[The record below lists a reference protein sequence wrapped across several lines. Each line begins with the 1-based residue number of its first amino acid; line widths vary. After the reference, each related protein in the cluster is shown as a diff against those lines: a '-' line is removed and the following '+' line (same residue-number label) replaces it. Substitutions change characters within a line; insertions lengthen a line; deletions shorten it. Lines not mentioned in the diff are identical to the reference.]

1 MAYDAGILRL
11 VVDEINA
18 LGVCKVEKV
27 YQPVNDELVILLHAG
42 RESYKLLINAGSNY
56 PRMNFTSSKTENP
69 IKAPMFCMLLR
80 KHLGGAKLLQA
91 TQYGYERACE
101 LEFEAYD
108 EMGFKSKKYL
118 ICEIMGKYSN
128 IILADSSK
136 RIISALKTIDFST
149 STQRQILPGMT
160 YELPPKQ
167 DKLDTMQISFEE
179 LESVIFNASAEMKCD
194 KLITSALQGIA
205 LPVARQI
212 CYECTSDIDSTFGE
226 VNRELLAKKLFS
238 VIESI
243 KNGRCKPYLTS
254 SSDGTPVEYSYIP
267 LDFYGSS
274 YKVEELDSF
283 SSLIDAFYAKK
294 SKNER
299 IRQKSTDITRLL
311 TNAQNRVT
319 RKIALQRE
327 ELLNCAKSEE
337 LKLMGDLITA
347 NIYQIKR
354 GQKSVCAINYYDEAC
369 PSIEIELD
377 ERLSPSQNAQRYY
390 KKYNKAKKAQIE
402 LARQIELASAELEYL
417 DTVFEALEKAET
429 ESDLSEIRDEL
440 YHSGYASRMKNYNVS
455 KTQAPKPLKFVT
467 TNGYTVLCGKN
478 NKQNDYITTKL
489 ASKTDWW
496 FHVKGLPG
504 SHVLMQTDGEEPP
517 EIDFTEAAEIAAFY
531 SKAQGDNIGVDY
543 TPVKNVKKPAGAKP
557 GYVIYHI
564 NWTAY
569 VTPNEKKIADM
580 QAKN

>member
-1 MAYDAGILRL
+1 MAYDAGMLRC
-11 VVDEINA
+11 VISEINA
-18 LGVCKVEKV
+18 IGVCKVEKV

-56 PRMNFTSSKTENP
+56 PRMNFTVSKTENP

-80 KHLGGAKLLQA
+80 KHLAGARLLCA

-128 IILADSSK
+128 VIFTDSSK
-136 RIISALKTIDFST
+136 KIISALKTIDFST

-167 DKLDTMQISFEE
+167 DKIDPMHLTYSE
-179 LESVIFNASAEMKCD
+179 LEAVINSASSEIKCD
-194 KLITSALQGIA
+194 KLITSRFQGIA
-205 LPVARQI
+205 LSVARQLV
-212 CYECTSDIDSTFGE
+212 YECTGDIDSTLGQ
-226 VNRELLAKKLFS
+226 VNREMLSKKLFS
-238 VIESI
+238 LIESI
-243 KNGRCKPYLTS
+243 KNCTCKPYLTS
-254 SSDGTPVEYSYIP
+254 SSDGAPIEYAYIP
-267 LDFYGSS
+267 LDFYGST
-274 YKVEELDSF
+274 YKNEQLDSF
-283 SSLIDAFYAKK
+283 SSLVDAFYAKK

-299 IRQKSTDITRLL
+299 IRQKSSDITRLL
-311 TNAQNRVT
+311 VNAQNRVT
-319 RKIALQRE
+319 RKIAIQSE

-347 NIYQIKR
+347 NIYLLKR
-354 GQKSVCAINYYDEAC
+354 GQKSVSVINYYDEAC

-402 LARQIELASAELEYL
+402 LTRQIELAKFELEYIE
-417 DTVFEALEKAET
+417 TVFEALEKAET
-429 ESDLSEIRDEL
+429 EADLSEIRDEL
-440 YHSGYASRMKNYNVS
+440 FHSGYASRMKNYSAS
-455 KTQAPKPLKFVT
+455 KAPTPKPLKFIT

-531 SKAQGDNIGVDY
+531 SKAQGDNIAVDY
-543 TPVKNVKKPAGAKP
+543 TPAKNVKKPAGAKP
-557 GYVIYHI
+557 GYVIYHV
-564 NWTAY
+564 NWSAY
-569 VTPNEKKIADM
+569 VSPKEKKIAEM
-580 QAKN
+580 QSKN